1 MEHVVQT
8 GSPLFRNKT
17 PNAKRMGDIA
27 RFVMTGTCNEVGRHI
42 GDAGHVL
49 VFAPRQVN
57 GKSHESITVAGKC
70 YRFAGLG
77 KGRFAKVFRCCDD
90 SCCARVHFTSPDD
103 YMMTGNHDFCSF
115 DHERELRR
123 RTRLELAWR
132 IYSENITD
140 TPAEIIRKMEVS
152 MRLCPEEKQSVRT
165 FVSTQ
170 RKKEFGETN
179 TNGARV
185 EMPDVLKT
193 VKRPQSIEE
202 DVSFLL
208 HDSVGESSTP
218 RIVIFF
224 LRENEKNR
232 INSKRI
238 LCGRDVSYRSTWV
251 CDPIHH
257 PCSRVRRSLSCV
269 FLSHGE

>member
-1 MEHVVQT
+1 M
-8 GSPLFRNKT
+8 
-17 PNAKRMGDIA
+17 
-27 RFVMTGTCNEVGRHI
+27 
-42 GDAGHVL
+42 L

-103 YMMTGNHDFCSF
+103 YTMTGNHDFCSF

-152 MRLCPEEKQSVRT
+152 MRLCPKEKQSVRT

-170 RKKEFGETN
+170 RKKQFGETN

-185 EMPDVLKT
+185 EIPDVLKT
-193 VKRPQSIEE
+193 VKRPQSIEEE

-218 RIVIFF
+218 RIIFF

-257 PCSRVRRSLSCV
+257 PCSRVRRSLSRV